1 MAIFRS
7 FAFKYSSVVYRNRLF
22 SSMTDSR
29 GLVLGVYS
37 DEKTKSNKLTKA
49 AEKYNAQTNGQLLQL
64 IDLAGPI
71 SNGSQ
76 RTFWGLGG
84 YTAVSVV
91 GLGDGAKD
99 WDALEKIDGEK
110 ENVRIAAGVGV
121 KALAAN
127 KIFNIEL
134 DDLESA
140 QSAAEGAHLAS
151 YIYQEF
157 RAADKQKKIPELQVL
172 SDSSKKD
179 EWNFGKVLANS
190 QNWARTLSNTP
201 ANHMTP
207 TLFAENVAK
216 NMAKGVEVVA
226 HDRQWAEQQGMGS
239 FLSVSNGSAQPPI
252 FLELTYR
259 GIDSAENPIALVGKG
274 ITFDS
279 GGISIK
285 PSAKMDAMRADMS
298 GGAIVAA
305 TINAL
310 AETGAKVYVKGF
322 IPLTENMPGGRAT
335 KPGDV
340 FKSRNGKTICV
351 DNTDAEGR
359 LVLIDALDYAADF
372 KPQFIL
378 DIATLTGAMSVALGD
393 CLTGA
398 FVNNDKLWQHLEKA
412 SESSGD
418 RLWRMPLLK
427 HYTKQM
433 TDFSAYDLDN
443 IAKSGKGGGSCTAAA
458 FLREFV
464 PKDTP
469 WVHLDIAPV
478 MGDTSDQSYLGEGM
492 CGRPLRTIYELI
504 AQNYQRK

>member
-1 MAIFRS
+1 M
-7 FAFKYSSVVYRNRLF
+7 
-22 SSMTDSR
+22 DS
-29 GLVLGVYS
+29 
-37 DEKTKSNKLTKA
+37 KA
-49 AEKYNAQTNGQLLQL
+49 QQ
-64 IDLAGPI
+64 
-71 SNGSQ
+71 
-76 RTFWGLGG
+76 
-84 YTAVSVV
+84 
-91 GLGDGAKD
+91 
-99 WDALEKIDGEK
+99 
-110 ENVRIAAGVGV
+110 
-121 KALAAN
+121 
-127 KIFNIEL
+127 
-134 DDLESA
+134 
-140 QSAAEGAHLAS
+140 AAEGAHLAS
-151 YIYQEF
+151 YVYQEF
-157 RAADKQKKIPELQVL
+157 RSADKQKKVPSLRLQELL
-172 SDSSKKD
+172 PSSSAD
-179 EWNFGKVLANS
+179 WNLGKILANS

-207 TLFAENVAK
+207 TIFAENVSK
-216 NMAKGVEVVA
+216 NMAKSVEVVA
-226 HDRQWAEQQGMGS
+226 HDRQWAEQERMGS

-259 GIDSAENPIALVGKG
+259 GDDSQTNPIALVGKG

-285 PSAKMDAMRADMS
+285 PAAKMDAMRADMS

-398 FVNNDKLWQHLEKA
+398 FVNNEQLWNNLEKA
-412 SESSGD
+412 SETTGD
-418 RLWRMPLLK
+418 RVWRMPLLK
-427 HYTKQM
+427 HFTKQV
-433 TDFSAYDLDN
+433 TGELRLYVNFCFIFNCDSNDLQIDRIN
-443 IAKSGKGGGSCTAAA
+443 
-458 FLREFV
+458 
-464 PKDTP
+464 
-469 WVHLDIAPV
+469 
-478 MGDTSDQSYLGEGM
+478 
-492 CGRPLRTIYELI
+492 
-504 AQNYQRK
+504 